1 MAYQHQHAV
10 ICSLRNTNPP
20 AAHAN
25 LGGTCGTLPL
35 VSLAKLFEQG
45 VKKNGIWA
53 GLKEDGFNGMNSSI
67 FYYFLCRKVSTDFLA
82 ARFPKDWAYLRDCG
96 SGNTQG
102 GREGCEFHFH
112 VIDGGFKYF
121 LFSPQLETNDPIW
134 RIFYQRGWFNHQLV
148 HHVQWTSLIE
158 VFQTMPKPF
167 IWWWCP
173 SHVWNCNASKR
184 GRCSNRLVEV
194 YLQVAGS
201 QNRNTHIIRQNMAES

>member
-1 MAYQHQHAV
+1 
-10 ICSLRNTNPP
+10 
-20 AAHAN
+20 
-25 LGGTCGTLPL
+25 
-35 VSLAKLFEQG
+35 
-45 VKKNGIWA
+45 
-53 GLKEDGFNGMNSSI
+53 MNSSI

-121 LFSPQLETNDPIW
+121 LFSPQLETNDPILTN
-134 RIFYQRGWFNHQLV
+134 ILSKGLV
-148 HHVQWTSLIE
+148 QPPTSSSCSMDFFDIE